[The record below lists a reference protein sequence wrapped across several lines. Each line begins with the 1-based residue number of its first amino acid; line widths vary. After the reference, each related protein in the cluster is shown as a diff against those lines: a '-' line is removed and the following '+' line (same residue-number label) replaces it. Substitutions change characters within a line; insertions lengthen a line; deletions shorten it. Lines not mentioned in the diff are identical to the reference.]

1 MSSFR
6 QQLKQFFAKT
16 FKGYYLTVTTPK
28 KFLIDCGV
36 PDLPIVI
43 RPSKLKEKM
52 EQHDL
57 TKDDLKNLGTLINSP
72 LMVFHSQN
80 DGRFDT
86 AFSII
91 TEREGSEGLLCVIL
105 YINEVINKIEVNNIA
120 SIHFRNINS
129 LIKWTEDGCLIDSDI
144 DKTKKIFSDS
154 WHNAS
159 KCEYLLSLLDDAKV
173 KHNSELAK
181 NNGKNLQGVERRYVE
196 VGSILSVRGYS
207 GNEILAYV
215 VVCELR
221 DLYIVAQ
228 NLDLRKGKYLL
239 YKFTYNDLEA
249 RADFSDKYVLNE
261 GPFYRKGDVV
271 GKRYVVDNVFA
282 TISEKKGKVIYLNWL
297 YNITDTFTNKSKKCD
312 EKALRLLVDRHFAM
326 KAKALALYVYAQ
338 NIK

>member
-91 TEREGSEGLLCVIL
+91 TEREGNEGLLCVIL

-129 LIKWTEDGCLIDSDI
+129 LIKWTEDGYLIDSDI

-181 NNGKNLQGVERRYVE
+181 NNGKNLQGAE
-196 VGSILSVRGYS
+196 
-207 GNEILAYV
+207 
-215 VVCELR
+215 
-221 DLYIVAQ
+221 
-228 NLDLRKGKYLL
+228 
-239 YKFTYNDLEA
+239 DLELMELEA
-249 RADFSDKYVLNE
+249 EAF
-261 GPFYRKGDVV
+261 
-271 GKRYVVDNVFA
+271 
-282 TISEKKGKVIYLNWL
+282 
-297 YNITDTFTNKSKKCD
+297 
-312 EKALRLLVDRHFAM
+312 
-326 KAKALALYVYAQ
+326 
-338 NIK
+338 

>member
-91 TEREGSEGLLCVIL
+91 TEREGNEGLLCVIL

-129 LIKWTEDGCLIDSDI
+129 LIKWTEDGYLIDSDI

-181 NNGKNLQGVERRYVE
+181 NNGKNLQGAE
-196 VGSILSVRGYS
+196 
-207 GNEILAYV
+207 
-215 VVCELR
+215 
-221 DLYIVAQ
+221 
-228 NLDLRKGKYLL
+228 
-239 YKFTYNDLEA
+239 DLELMELEA
-249 RADFSDKYVLNE
+249 EAFALYAYLQMNVKRVKPTIITRENLASEYDNYKHLLKDDEMRSKVRETIDDLLE
-261 GPFYRKGDVV
+261 FYGD
-271 GKRYVVDNVFA
+271 DEPL
-282 TISEKKGKVIYLNWL
+282 ISEAVDAMVG
-297 YNITDTFTNKSKKCD
+297 
-312 EKALRLLVDRHFAM
+312 LVNYYV
-326 KAKALALYVYAQ
+326 AK
-338 NIK
+338 NN